1 LRGRETTGKDEG
13 RMSENVNK
21 DIQKA
26 IHDAKNHNVKN
37 IEKQKNFK
45 IVSRLEAVSLAFQGK
60 DVYQINLDYLSINN
74 IKELYTEELIENA
87 DIFYVVR
94 EDIDD

>member
-1 LRGRETTGKDEG
+1 
-13 RMSENVNK
+13 MSENAK
-21 DIQKA
+21 RDIQKA
-26 IHDAKNHNVKN
+26 INDAKNHNVK
-37 IEKQKNFK
+37 ETKTKNFR

-87 DIFYVVR
+87 DIFYVVK

>member
-1 LRGRETTGKDEG
+1 
-13 RMSENVNK
+13 MSENVNR

-26 IHDAKNHNVKN
+26 IHDAKNYDAKAT
-37 IEKQKNFK
+37 KTKNFR

-60 DVYQINLDYLSINN
+60 DVYQINLDYLSIDN

-87 DIFYVVR
+87 DIFYVVK

>member
-1 LRGRETTGKDEG
+1 
-13 RMSENVNK
+13 MSENVNR

-26 IHDAKNHNVKN
+26 IHDAKDIKN
-37 IEKQKNFK
+37 KNNFK
-45 IVSRLEAVSLAFQGK
+45 IVSRLEAISLAFQGK
-60 DVYQINLDYLSINN
+60 DVYQINLDYLSIDN

>member
-1 LRGRETTGKDEG
+1 
-13 RMSENVNK
+13 MSENVNR

-26 IHDAKNHNVKN
+26 IHDEKNYDVKN
-37 IEKQKNFK
+37 IKKQKNFK

-60 DVYQINLDYLSINN
+60 DVYQINLDYLSIDN

-87 DIFYVVR
+87 DIFYVVKG
-94 EDIDD
+94 DIDDKD

>member
-1 LRGRETTGKDEG
+1 
-13 RMSENVNK
+13 MSENVNG
-21 DIQKA
+21 DIQKT
-26 IHDAKNHNVKN
+26 IHDAKDIKN
-37 IEKQKNFK
+37 KNNFK

-87 DIFYVVR
+87 DIFYVVK

>member
-1 LRGRETTGKDEG
+1 
-13 RMSENVNK
+13 MM
-21 DIQKA
+21 QK
-26 IHDAKNHNVKN
+26 IIMRKKQKTKN
-37 IEKQKNFK
+37 IR

-60 DVYQINLDYLSINN
+60 DVYQINLDYLSIDN

-87 DIFYVVR
+87 DIFYVVK

>member
-1 LRGRETTGKDEG
+1 
-13 RMSENVNK
+13 MSENVNK

-26 IHDAKNHNVKN
+26 IHDVKNHNVKN

-94 EDIDD
+94 EDMDD

>member
-1 LRGRETTGKDEG
+1 
-13 RMSENVNK
+13 MSENVNR

-26 IHDAKNHNVKN
+26 IHDAKNHDAK
-37 IEKQKNFK
+37 ETKTKNFR

-60 DVYQINLDYLSINN
+60 DVYQINLDYLSIDN

-87 DIFYVVR
+87 DIFYVVK
-94 EDIDD
+94 EDIND